1 MTQPAEPA
9 ATVRAV
15 ATGTITKAFQDAVCG
30 PAHLG
35 SAEVIWSDGS
45 AQILLHAGKLQAITQ
60 GNILVVAV
68 DTESAEF
75 GVAPLVVRFVFGSE
89 KDPGF
94 LIAATDETAL
104 GHPQVAARWGE
115 LFRDVIWAA
124 FARLAEVSA
133 AGSSPAGLR
142 LSTDGLELITREPV
156 PVLQLARDHVQE
168 LVRSGVRQAG
178 RSPASTG
185 GTAGPESAAAGGTG
199 EPA

>member
-1 MTQPAEPA
+1 MTQPADPA
-9 ATVRAV
+9 VTVRSV
-15 ATGTITKAFQDAVCG
+15 ATNTITKAFQDAVCG
-30 PAHLG
+30 PSHLG
-35 SAEVIWSDGS
+35 RATVIWSDGG
-45 AQILLHAGKLQAITQ
+45 AQILLHVGQLQAITQ
-60 GNILVVAV
+60 GSVLVVAV

-89 KDPGF
+89 QDPGF

-133 AGSSPAGLR
+133 AGKTPAGLR
-142 LSTDGLELITREPV
+142 LRPDGLEIRTADPV
-156 PVLQLARDHVQE
+156 PVIQLARDHVQD
-168 LVRSGVRQAG
+168 LVRRGFRGPAGAAVPGGEPSGER
-178 RSPASTG
+178 
-185 GTAGPESAAAGGTG
+185 G

>member
-9 ATVRAV
+9 VTARAV
-15 ATGTITKAFQDAVCG
+15 ATDTITKAFQDAVCG

-35 SAEVIWSDGS
+35 SPEVIWSDGG
-45 AQILLHAGKLQAITQ
+45 AQILLHVGKLQAIPQ
-60 GNILVVAV
+60 GNVLVVAV

-89 KDPGF
+89 QDPGF
-94 LIAATDETAL
+94 LVAATDETAL

-133 AGSSPAGLR
+133 AGSSPAGVR
-142 LSTDGLELITREPV
+142 VRPDGLELLTQEPV
-156 PVLQLARDHVQE
+156 PVLQLARDHVLE
-168 LVRSGVRQAG
+168 LARRGLRPVPS
-178 RSPASTG
+178 SPAAPGPGASG
-185 GTAGPESAAAGGTG
+185 GSE

>member
-1 MTQPAEPA
+1 MTQPADPA
-9 ATVRAV
+9 VTARAV
-15 ATGTITKAFQDAVCG
+15 ATDTITKAFQDAVCG

-35 SAEVIWSDGS
+35 SAEVIWSDGG
-45 AQILLHAGKLQAITQ
+45 AQILLHVGKLQAIPQ
-60 GNILVVAV
+60 GNVLVVAV

-89 KDPGF
+89 QDPGF
-94 LIAATDETAL
+94 LVAATDETAL
-104 GHPQVAARWGE
+104 GHQQVAARWGE

-142 LSTDGLELITREPV
+142 LRPDGLELLTQEPV

-168 LVRSGVRQAG
+168 LARRGLRLTSG
-178 RSPASTG
+178 SPS
-185 GTAGPESAAAGGTG
+185 GTAAPGTG
-199 EPA
+199 ASGGGEEPA